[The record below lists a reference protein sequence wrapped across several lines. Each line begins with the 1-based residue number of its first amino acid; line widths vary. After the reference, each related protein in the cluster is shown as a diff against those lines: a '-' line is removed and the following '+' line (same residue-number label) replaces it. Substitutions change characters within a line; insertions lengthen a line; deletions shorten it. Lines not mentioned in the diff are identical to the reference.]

1 VAFPNP
7 EEAGALDLALAD
19 ARDVDAD
26 LVLANDPD
34 GDRLAVSVPDSSVHG
49 GWRVLTGDQL
59 GAVLGAHLLEQS
71 STDPDPHQR
80 LVATTVVS
88 SSMLSKMAAAAGV
101 GYAETLTGF
110 KWIVRAGDSRPG
122 SRFVFGYEE
131 ALGYSVGDVVRD
143 KDGIGAAL
151 ATLCLASIAL
161 REGSS
166 LLARWDSL
174 ETRFG
179 VHQTAQLSLR
189 HDAPVATM
197 AWLRAHPLQELAGFP
212 VIETVDLSAGS
223 NELPPSDALIYR
235 LGASPGGAGGAR
247 LVVRPSGTEPKLK
260 AYLEVVRAV
269 GRDADLGA
277 ARRIAG
283 EALARLRAGVAAT
296 LGP

>member
-1 VAFPNP
+1 
-7 EEAGALDLALAD
+7 
-19 ARDVDAD
+19 
-26 LVLANDPD
+26 
-34 GDRLAVSVPDSSVHG
+34 
-49 GWRVLTGDQL
+49 
-59 GAVLGAHLLEQS
+59 
-71 STDPDPHQR
+71 
-80 LVATTVVS
+80 
-88 SSMLSKMAAAAGV
+88 
-101 GYAETLTGF
+101 
-110 KWIVRAGDSRPG
+110 
-122 SRFVFGYEE
+122 
-131 ALGYSVGDVVRD
+131 
-143 KDGIGAAL
+143 
-151 ATLCLASIAL
+151 
-161 REGSS
+161 
-166 LLARWDSL
+166 
-174 ETRFG
+174 
-179 VHQTAQLSLR
+179 
-189 HDAPVATM
+189 M